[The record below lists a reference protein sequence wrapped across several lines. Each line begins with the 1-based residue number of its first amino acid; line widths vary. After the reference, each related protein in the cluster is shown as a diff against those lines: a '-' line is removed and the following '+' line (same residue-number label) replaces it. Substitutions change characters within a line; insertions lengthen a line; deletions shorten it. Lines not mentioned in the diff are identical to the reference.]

1 MKRARRL
8 AGFAVVAGLFT
19 GCGGGPGSTLD
30 AGGFG
35 TPDGSRRPD
44 GGPSTP
50 DTGPAASDTGVPPG
64 DAGVSPGDA
73 GVSPGDAGGL
83 PPDLGPASD
92 DAGLLPP
99 DAALARPDAGILPPN
114 PDAGLLPPDAALL
127 RPDAGVLPPNP
138 DAGLLPPD
146 AALLRPDAGVRP
158 PNPDAGLLPPDA
170 ALLRPD
176 AAVLPPDPDAGLLP
190 PDLGAPPEP
199 DAAIAGDPPL
209 DPVAYGGRLPAAAGA
224 GRAVLTV
231 AGLDREIEVYV
242 PPRLAERPALVLA
255 LHGTW
260 GWGTDLV
267 GAHRPQGFEDLAD
280 QHGFVLLA
288 PDARRIEAG
297 DWDQHEAGVRNRTY
311 WETLPTDDPS
321 RGADPDRNPDLLFIR
336 AVIAEARRTFGV
348 DPRRVYVVGHS
359 NGGFFT
365 QHVAT
370 VLADRVAAFA
380 SASAGLVRCPSTA
393 TCRFQGAGES
403 CAALRAQPG
412 YCACD
417 GPEKPVPVPVGGR
430 MPPGFLFHSTDDD
443 IVSVYY
449 SCELEARMEALGH
462 TVESHIRDRAGGHW
476 LPRSFSGE
484 AWAFVSRFV
493 L

>member
-1 MKRARRL
+1 MPSARLVIGVL
-8 AGFAVVAGLFT
+8 AIALG

-30 AGGFG
+30 AGG
-35 TPDGSRRPD
+35 
-44 GGPSTP
+44 
-50 DTGPAASDTGVPPG
+50 TGPTSDSGRPG
-64 DAGVSPGDA
+64 DAAATDAGDA
-73 GVSPGDAGGL
+73 SGAVEQDARRFDDGLTPDARVSADSGASPDASADASADAAA
-83 PPDLGPASD
+83 PDARVDDLG
-92 DAGLLPP
+92 
-99 DAALARPDAGILPPN
+99 R
-114 PDAGLLPPDAALL
+114 
-127 RPDAGVLPPNP
+127 
-138 DAGLLPPD
+138 
-146 AALLRPDAGVRP
+146 
-158 PNPDAGLLPPDA
+158 
-170 ALLRPD
+170 LRPD
-176 AAVLPPDPDAGLLP
+176 AAVADARVLDPDARVLDPDARVLDPDAAPPPDPDARVLNPDARVLDPDARVLDPDARVLDPDARVALPDAAPPDPDAALP
-190 PDLGAPPEP
+190 PDG
-199 DAAIAGDPPL
+199 PPL
-209 DPVAYGGRLPAAAGA
+209 DPIAYGGRLPVAAGA

-242 PPRLAERPALVLA
+242 PPRPAAQPALVLA

-280 QHGFVLLA
+280 AHGFILLA
-288 PDARRIEAG
+288 PDARRIVAG
-297 DWDQHEAGVRNRTY
+297 DWDQHDAGVHNRTY
-311 WETLPTDDPS
+311 WETLPTDDPA

-336 AVIAEARRTFGV
+336 AVIAEARRTYGV

-370 VLADRVAAFA
+370 VLADRIAAFA

-393 TCRFQGAGES
+393 TCRFQGRGDT
-403 CAALRAQPG
+403 CADLRANPG

-417 GPEKPVPVPVGGR
+417 GPEKPVPVPVGRR
-430 MPPGFLFHSTDDD
+430 MPPGFLFHATDDD

-449 SCELEARMEALGH
+449 SCELEARMQTLGH
-462 TVESHIRDRAGGHW
+462 TVESHIRDQGGGHW

-484 AWAFVSRFV
+484 AWAFLSRFS

>member
-1 MKRARRL
+1 MRPSARL
-8 AGFAVVAGLFT
+8 VGAVLTFALG

-30 AGGFG
+30 AGGTG
-35 TPDGSRRPD
+35 PTSDSGRPGDAAATDAGDASGAVEQDARRPD
-44 GGPSTP
+44 DGFTP
-50 DTGPAASDTGVPPG
+50 DARVSTDTGASPDVST
-64 DAGVSPGDA
+64 DASADA
-73 GVSPGDAGGL
+73 
-83 PPDLGPASD
+83 
-92 DAGLLPP
+92 
-99 DAALARPDAGILPPN
+99 ARPDARLDDLG
-114 PDAGLLPPDAALL
+114 
-127 RPDAGVLPPNP
+127 RPD
-138 DAGLLPPD
+138 
-146 AALLRPDAGVRP
+146 
-158 PNPDAGLLPPDA
+158 
-170 ALLRPD
+170 PD
-176 AAVLPPDPDAGLLP
+176 AAVPDAAPPPEPDARVATPDARVADPDAAPPPEPDARVATPDARVAIPDAAPPPDPDARVAIPDAAP
-190 PDLGAPPEP
+190 PPEPDARVAVPDAAPPPEP
-199 DAAIAGDPPL
+199 DAAPPPDGPPL
-209 DPVAYGGRLPAAAGA
+209 DPIAYGGRLPVAAGA

-242 PPRLAERPALVLA
+242 PPRPAAQPALVLA

-280 QHGFVLLA
+280 ANGFILLA
-288 PDARRIEAG
+288 PDARRIVAG
-297 DWDQHEAGVRNRTY
+297 DWDQHDAGVHNRTY
-311 WETLPTDDPS
+311 WETLPTDDPA

-336 AVIAEARRTFGV
+336 AVIAEARRTYGV

-370 VLADRVAAFA
+370 VLADRIAAFA

-393 TCRFQGAGES
+393 TCRFQGRGDT
-403 CAALRAQPG
+403 CADLRANPG

-417 GPEKPVPVPVGGR
+417 GPEKPVPVPVGRR
-430 MPPGFLFHSTDDD
+430 MPPGFLFHATDDD

-449 SCELEARMEALGH
+449 SCELEARMQTLGH
-462 TVESHIRDRAGGHW
+462 TVESHIRDQGGGHW

-484 AWAFVSRFV
+484 AWAFLSRFS